1 MTFRTYQKED
11 KAVLNQIFQSNCPK
25 YFHES
30 ELALFNDFLEHVANE
45 NFLVALN
52 DSGKII
58 GCGGYYEKDDHYG
71 ISWTMFANKSI
82 GAAQLMTSGNT
93 MYQELMSRIQ
103 QTNRAKDI
111 LISTSKYMERLFSHY
126 GFKTY
131 QIIKDGFGEGL
142 DKYKM
147 RKAY

>member
-1 MTFRTYQKED
+1 MFLKGRI
-11 KAVLNQIFQSNCPK
+11 KAAKVQ
-25 YFHES
+25 
-30 ELALFNDFLEHVANE
+30 AV
-45 NFLVALN
+45 
-52 DSGKII
+52 
-58 GCGGYYEKDDHYG
+58 
-71 ISWTMFANKSI
+71 MFFFSLRIANKSI

-147 RKAY
+147 KKAY